1 MNLKE
6 KYFTQNNIYKVSKN
20 FLREIEHLR
29 KKHKINLKTKNI
41 ALLILDMQKY
51 FLDKDSHA
59 FIPSAP
65 AIVENIKKIQN
76 IFLKL
81 NLPIVL
87 TRHINTDKNAKMM
100 KSWWKDLIREN
111 NSLSEII
118 PELMNK
124 KAKIIKK
131 SQYDAFYETELEK
144 FLKKNKV
151 KQVIITGVMT
161 HLCCET
167 TARSAFV
174 KGFEVFFVIDGTA
187 TYNRKFHKATLLNL
201 AHGFAIPVLTEEIII
216 NFEKI

>member
-6 KYFTQNNIYKVSKN
+6 KYFEKKNIYKTSKS
-20 FLREIEHLR
+20 FLKEIEHLR

-41 ALLILDMQKY
+41 ALLILDMQRY
-51 FLDKDSHA
+51 FLDKSSHA

-65 AIVENIKKIQN
+65 EIVENIKKIEN
-76 IFLKL
+76 IFLEK
-81 NLPIVL
+81 NLPVIL
-87 TRHINTDKNAKMM
+87 TKHINTSKNAKMM
-100 KSWWKDLIREN
+100 KLWWKDLIKEE
-111 NSLSEII
+111 SIFSEII

-131 SQYDAFYETELEK
+131 SQYDAFYGTELEK
-144 FLKKNKV
+144 FLKRKRI
-151 KQVIITGVMT
+151 KQIIITGVMT

-174 KGFEVFFVIDGTA
+174 RNFEVFFVIDGTA
-187 TYNRKFHKATLLNL
+187 TYNRKFHKATLINL
-201 AHGFAIPVLTEEIII
+201 AHGFAIPLLTEEIIK